1 MAYVQAL
8 GVYLPRLRLSRAA
21 MGKALGWLTP
31 GAGAGG
37 KGRRAMAYWDEDSLT
52 MAVAAARRAMAGSSG
67 AAIET
72 LYFASTTPPYAE
84 PQNAAFARAALGI
97 PQNIRTH
104 DAQGSARAGLLALHQ
119 ALEGGGQAL
128 ITTGDMPAAAPGSV
142 AEARSGDGGAAVLT
156 GDEPGMLRYVG
167 GASLSA
173 AFTDRYRASGHPHP
187 QEWEE
192 RWVREVGYL
201 ELVHEAVVQALAN
214 AGVAPQD
221 IDHFVMPCSMSGVTR
236 ALAAKA
242 GLTRAHE
249 ASALADSC
257 GDTGAAHA
265 LVMLGHALES
275 VEPGQKILLAQFG
288 QGATAL
294 VLEAQ
299 TSVAAPSPTV
309 SAQLQQG
316 VEEDNYMKLL
326 AFRGKVEWDR
336 GLRGRYLVNEAL
348 STSWR
353 NADALLGFVGG
364 RCRETGRVQ
373 FPPTRLA
380 AGPGFHLDTQEPVPL
395 ADEPARI
402 ATFTADRLAFSPS
415 PPNCYGLV
423 DFDCGA
429 RVLMEFTDP
438 QAGTLELGDAVEFT
452 FRVKDLD
459 PTTGYRRYFW
469 KAVAAERS
477 I

>member
-1 MAYVQAL
+1 
-8 GVYLPRLRLSRAA
+8 
-21 MGKALGWLTP
+21 
-31 GAGAGG
+31 
-37 KGRRAMAYWDEDSLT
+37 
-52 MAVAAARRAMAGSSG
+52 
-67 AAIET
+67 
-72 LYFASTTPPYAE
+72 
-84 PQNAAFARAALGI
+84 
-97 PQNIRTH
+97 
-104 DAQGSARAGLLALHQ
+104 
-119 ALEGGGQAL
+119 
-128 ITTGDMPAAAPGSV
+128 
-142 AEARSGDGGAAVLT
+142 
-156 GDEPGMLRYVG
+156 
-167 GASLSA
+167 
-173 AFTDRYRASGHPHP
+173 
-187 QEWEE
+187 
-192 RWVREVGYL
+192 
-201 ELVHEAVVQALAN
+201 
-214 AGVAPQD
+214 
-221 IDHFVMPCSMSGVTR
+221 
-236 ALAAKA
+236 
-242 GLTRAHE
+242 
-249 ASALADSC
+249 
-257 GDTGAAHA
+257 
-265 LVMLGHALES
+265 
-275 VEPGQKILLAQFG
+275 
-288 QGATAL
+288 
-294 VLEAQ
+294 
-299 TSVAAPSPTV
+299 
-309 SAQLQQG
+309 
-316 VEEDNYMKLL
+316 EEDNYMKLL